1 MNEKYIP
8 AIVAQMLDMIESRKF
23 EDDFFCR
30 IVHVAEIKSIFLEF
44 AQEAKIREKLD
55 PMYDKLDDIQCDDV
69 RNINDKFLCV
79 CPDFEKDSLEEQ
91 EEEYID
97 GAYEQSHHQNHR
109 QVKAYNYRVY
119 KACQKKIKKF
129 LKERNSAFTQDEIEV
144 FIEELT
150 HGAYGFIQDK
160 AKTYDVAYEDQD
172 MIRKTIIILFQECY
186 LALDEGG
193 NVNG

>member
-1 MNEKYIP
+1 MYEKW
-8 AIVAQMLDMIESRKF
+8 
-23 EDDFFCR
+23 
-30 IVHVAEIKSIFLEF
+30 
-44 AQEAKIREKLD
+44 
-55 PMYDKLDDIQCDDV
+55 DDIQCDDV
-69 RNINDKFLCV
+69 RNINEKFLCV
-79 CPDFEKDSLEEQ
+79 CPDFEKDSLEEL

-160 AKTYDVAYEDQD
+160 AKTYDVAFEDQD